1 MYETPLDP
9 FIVSLC
15 LQEMIGFNYLQS
27 NTKAKRPVKCQ
38 AIDGPKSITIFY
50 LLCWMDKLITHT
62 LGETIMTLC
71 MICGLSC

>member
-15 LQEMIGFNYLQS
+15 LREMIGFNYLQS

-50 LLCWMDKLITHT
+50 LLRWMDKLITHT
-62 LGETIMTLC
+62 LGERIMTLC